1 MLKQYK
7 AKKING
13 KTRTVHRLIMEQILG
28 RELSSDELV
37 HHIDGNKWNNDPSNL
52 QIVTRREH
60 AQIHRAQIDNSRAVF
75 QIDGNG
81 EVVNKWKS
89 AREAE
94 RQTGASYQNIW
105 KCCKGLR
112 KTAGGYSWEYVE

>member
-52 QIVTRREH
+52 TIVTRREH
-60 AQIHRAQIDNSRAVF
+60 AQIHATLIDNSKAVF
-75 QIDGNG
+75 QLDENG
-81 EVVNKWKS
+81 EIINKWKS

-94 RQTGASYQNIW
+94 RQTGALYQNIY
-105 KCCKGLR
+105 KCCRGKR
-112 KTAGGYSWEYVE
+112 KTAGGYSWKYAE